1 MLYIHELGALSPKV
15 AEVECV
21 PIMRKLRA
29 EHNYPLDMADI
40 RQEFTKFFV
49 TEQDIHMMERSLAQ
63 IPLTADAI
71 VQMANSGE
79 ELYEIQ
85 NMQRAINM
93 LNEIPLALLTNI
105 QFAKEI
111 FAWQEAVLNE
121 ILPILNSIPHIQT
134 DEQRTIIND
143 ALNNIY
149 AVLLRN
155 SSRFGMHYI
164 DIVSEQQKS
173 RMQNLVES
181 MEQGFFFKISLE
193 NQLKRTH
200 FSDVIEHIPKDLF
213 VRVES
218 AYSQIEIIKRGVDVA
233 YAANIRIVEWALV
246 LYSFMKWM
254 LTVKV

>member
-1 MLYIHELGALSPKV
+1 MLYIHELGAMSPKV

-21 PIMRKLRA
+21 PIMRKLKA

-40 RQEFTKFFV
+40 RQEFTRFFV
-49 TEQDIHMMERSLAQ
+49 PEQDITMMERALAQ

-71 VQMANSGE
+71 VQLANSNE
-79 ELYEIQ
+79 PMYEVQ
-85 NMQRAINM
+85 NLQRSINM

-105 QFAKEI
+105 QFAKQI
-111 FAWQEAVLNE
+111 NAWQESALEE
-121 ILPILNSIPHIQT
+121 ILSILNSIPHIQT
-134 DEQRTIIND
+134 DEQRTIINT
-143 ALNNIY
+143 ALSNIY
-149 AVLLRN
+149 ATLLRN
-155 SSRFGMHYI
+155 DSRFGMHYI

-193 NQLKRTH
+193 NQLKRAH
-200 FSDVIEHIPKDLF
+200 FSDVIEQIPKELF

-218 AYSQIEIIKRGVDVA
+218 IYSQIEIIKRGVDIA